1 MRPDYIARTP
11 LRRNVFSSPQD
22 ANRAGGSAGAF
33 AGHHETNSI
42 IEARAQMSKETAPNS
57 ARGAHPLQRAKRK
70 QAGYF
75 QRPLTADGEAG

>member
-33 AGHHETNSI
+33 AGHHDSI
-42 IEARAQMSKETAPNS
+42 IEARAQMSNETAPNS
-57 ARGAHPLQRAKRK
+57 ARGFTPLQRAK
-70 QAGYF
+70 
-75 QRPLTADGEAG
+75 